1 VAKGALV
8 DVLLA
13 ARRWAETWQRAWPD
27 KEFQPIAAL
36 YEEGASYRSSPF
48 DQPEIG
54 GAVAYVERQFAVE
67 EAVECQFAEPIAA
80 ADRAAIEWWASFVEA
95 GQALTLAGTT
105 VLRFN
110 ADGQVVDH
118 VDYWMQSQGRAAPY
132 PNWGQGSQ

>member
-1 VAKGALV
+1 
-8 DVLLA
+8 
-13 ARRWAETWQRAWPD
+13 
-27 KEFQPIAAL
+27 
-36 YEEGASYRSSPF
+36 
-48 DQPEIG
+48 
-54 GAVAYVERQFAVE
+54 
-67 EAVECQFAEPIAA
+67 VECQFAEPIAA

-132 PNWGQGSQ
+132 PNWGRGSQ

>member
-1 VAKGALV
+1 MAKGALV

-36 YEEGASYRSSPF
+36 YAEGASYRSSPF
-48 DQPEIG
+48 HQPEVG
-54 GAVAYVERQFAVE
+54 GALAYVERQFAVE

-80 ADRAAIEWWASFVEA
+80 GDRAAIEWWASFVEA